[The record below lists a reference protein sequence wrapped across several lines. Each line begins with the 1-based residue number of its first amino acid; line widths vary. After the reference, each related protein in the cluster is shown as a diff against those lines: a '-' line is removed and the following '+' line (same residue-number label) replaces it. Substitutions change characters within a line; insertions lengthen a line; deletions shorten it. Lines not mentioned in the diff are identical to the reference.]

1 MFDTSIAATGASG
14 LAAFKAHSFKL
25 DMLVP
30 FRRGHRR
37 FESGNQ
43 CVGYFYRNSLGLER
57 SSGVWGVGLDIAK
70 LWW

>member
-1 MFDTSIAATGASG
+1 MFDTSIAATASGTSG
-14 LAAFKAHSFKL
+14 LAAFKAHGL

-37 FESGNQ
+37 FELDNQ

-57 SSGVWGVGLDIAK
+57 SWSLGCRLGHS
-70 LWW
+70 